1 MIWYCIDCGNV
12 WEHDDTAC
20 PECGSLNFERRG
32 KSQITKQHCTQCEI
46 GSQNLELIAE
56 NERLKEVIKETFVN
70 NLHIFCPSCK
80 EKDCLCM
87 LDSTCEKLRNIL
99 DGKI

>member
-1 MIWYCIDCGNV
+1 MDRENVCNYCDSSANGGCTECNDYDKFYGK
-12 WEHDDTAC
+12 HDV
-20 PECGSLNFERRG
+20 ESLV
-32 KSQITKQHCTQCEI
+32 
-46 GSQNLELIAE
+46 ADV
-56 NERLKEVIKETFVN
+56 ERLKEFIKKTFVN

-99 DGKI
+99 DGKE